1 MIADLANAETDISA
15 QFYVIAPC
23 LQLAILQALRFIK
36 FAVPKA
42 GREFRRYIQRR
53 ASEVK
58 SYFHY
63 RGHPDPLRGD
73 APNKAVREMAH
84 EAVQAIFTQPE
95 DPRSAAASA
104 PVVGVA
110 RRKMEGFGNTPVN
123 APAGQAGSA
132 AGQQASIQ
140 DMLGKGVAML
150 TAAGGGMGSAHSR
163 AYAAEEEVGSKG
175 SYTGPQAYAPDR
187 FGDSH
192 GYDRGYSGRG
202 QYGEDYGDYD
212 RREHRSPRDRDY
224 GGASYGGAGYHNDS
238 AYGDRREGGP
248 DTGRGAGVGV
258 QEGGQGSLEEKAVE
272 AIASQGGVRLQPT
285 RDALKDFV
293 SGLPKLNAMRV
304 AQALEARLGAT
315 AWQVREIEGGGGG
328 GGSERA

>member
-1 MIADLANAETDISA
+1 M
-15 QFYVIAPC
+15 
-23 LQLAILQALRFIK
+23 QALRFIK

-53 ASEVK
+53 ASEIK

-95 DPRSAAASA
+95 DPRSAAASVPA
-104 PVVGVA
+104 AGVT

-123 APAGQAGSA
+123 TPAGQAGSA

-140 DMLGKGVAML
+140 DMLGKGVAIL
-150 TAAGGGMGSAHSR
+150 TGAGAGMGSAQSR
-163 AYAAEEEVGSKG
+163 AHAAEEEEGSKG

-212 RREHRSPRDRDY
+212 RRDFRSPRDRDY
-224 GGASYGGAGYHNDS
+224 GGASYGGAGYHNEP
-238 AYGDRREGGP
+238 AYGDRREGGSEA
-248 DTGRGAGVGV
+248 GRAAVVGG
-258 QEGGQGSLEEKAVE
+258 QEGGQGSLEEKAIE

-293 SGLPKLNAMRV
+293 SGLPKLNAVRV
-304 AQALEARLGAT
+304 AQALEARLGAA
-315 AWQVREIEGGGGG
+315 AWQVRRGGGEKGEG
-328 GGSERA
+328 QGAWYMLLFVA